1 MVEPPGTAPGSER
14 FITTPVYR
22 HSRPLRDGTLNIG
35 GEELRRK
42 GGLYLVRTDRSG
54 SRLGFASNALVPR
67 TSRGYHRTMTEL
79 LPDPPP
85 PPANQNAPLPPPTL
99 SELFR
104 AFFSMALHGFGGVLP
119 WARRAIVDEKR
130 WMTAQEF
137 NEAFAVSQF
146 LPGANVVNL
155 AVIFGGRLH
164 GPAGAAVALAGLLL
178 PPMAIVLALGA
189 LYGRYGDIDALQR
202 ILAGVAA
209 AAAGLIGAIVIK
221 MAQPL
226 LREGA
231 GALVIAAAGFV
242 AVGVMRWP
250 LPYVLLVLVPLS
262 IALAWWVRR

>member
-1 MVEPPGTAPGSER
+1 MLAPHTAR
-14 FITTPVYR
+14 RY
-22 HSRPLRDGTLNIG
+22 HSHM
-35 GEELRRK
+35 
-42 GGLYLVRTDRSG
+42 TD
-54 SRLGFASNALVPR
+54 
-67 TSRGYHRTMTEL
+67 
-79 LPDPPP
+79 LPADPPP
-85 PPANQNAPLPPPTL
+85 PPANQNTPVPPPSL

-178 PPMAIVLALGA
+178 PPMAIVLTLGA

-250 LPYVLLVLVPLS
+250 LPYVLLVLAPLS